1 MKMLLSLMDKGL
13 SAATKESK
21 IGIIGRYSKETLY
34 YIMLLGLYDNLRNS
48 ECFTLKQKLIQD
60 YGLDIK
66 VLILVL
72 TNLARCQGI
81 IGNQKYICVKKYS
94 VKYSVD
100 NQINITIESPYL
112 HALLNYATQQYGA
125 KTETPY
131 QDIVKFLTAKL

>member
-48 ECFTLKQKLIQD
+48 ECFTLKQKLMQD

-66 VLILVL
+66 ILIIVLSNLV
-72 TNLARCQGI
+72 RCQGV
-81 IGNQKYICVKKYS
+81 IGTQRYICVKR
-94 VKYSVD
+94 YSVD
-100 NQINITIESPYL
+100 NQLNITIESPYL
-112 HALLNYATQQYGA
+112 HALLNYAMQQYGA

-131 QDIVKFLTAKL
+131 QDIVKFLIAKL